1 MKKQTY
7 ISTFILLSFLAF
19 SCGHEDKNK
28 AKIEDALIVTV
39 SDVQSNN
46 NNPFLLFSGKIQATN
61 SADLSTRI
69 MGSVNNIHVKVGD
82 KVNKGQLLVSIN
94 NTDLQA
100 RKAQVE
106 SRIVEARVAFKN
118 AEKDYTRYKNLFS
131 ENSASQ
137 KELDNMTASFEIAK
151 ARLESVKQMKNEIN
165 SQFAYSNIIAPFSGV
180 VTNKYIKAGDM
191 ANPGIPL
198 ISIESP
204 GNFEVL
210 ASVPEKEISQIKSD
224 TYVDVIVKSIN
235 KTVKGKVVE
244 VSASAKN
251 SGGQYFMKI
260 ILDKTEENILSGM
273 FATIQFPVKKSVDTN
288 MVLIPS
294 DVLVKNG
301 ELSGVYTV
309 SQRGTAILRWL
320 RLGRSYGDQI
330 EVLSGLSAGE
340 TYIVSSEG
348 KLYNGVKIKIQ

>member
-69 MGSVNNIHVKVGD
+69 MGFVNKIHVKVGD

-100 RKAQVE
+100 RQAQVE
-106 SRIVEARVAFKN
+106 SRIVEANVAFKN
-118 AEKDYTRYKNLFS
+118 AEKDYTRFKNLFS

-151 ARLESVKQMKNEIN
+151 ARLESAKQMKNEIN

-204 GNFEVL
+204 GNFEVI
-210 ASVPEKEISQIKSD
+210 ASVPEKEISQIKSG
-224 TYVDVIVKSIN
+224 TNVDVIVKSIN

-244 VSASAKN
+244 ISASAKN
-251 SGGQYFMKI
+251 SGGQYLVKI
-260 ILDKTEENILSGM
+260 ILDKTEEYILSGM
-273 FATIQFPVKKSVDTN
+273 FATIQFPVKKSVESS
-288 MVLIPS
+288 MVLIPF

-320 RLGRSYGDQI
+320 RLGRSYGNQI